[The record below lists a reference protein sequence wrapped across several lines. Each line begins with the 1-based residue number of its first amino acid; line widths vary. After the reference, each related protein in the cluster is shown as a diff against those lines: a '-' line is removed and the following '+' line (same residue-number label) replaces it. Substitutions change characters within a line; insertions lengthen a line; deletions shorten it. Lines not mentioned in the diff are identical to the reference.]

1 MQDIAFFFVHAEYA
15 NPARPTIEL
24 NGITDVEIS
33 IGPRV
38 YKSPLTGGELVK
50 ISPPEM
56 SELDEIKAELK
67 RREALRKAGS
77 AE

>member
-1 MQDIAFFFVHAEYA
+1 
-15 NPARPTIEL
+15 
-24 NGITDVEIS
+24 
-33 IGPRV
+33 
-38 YKSPLTGGELVK
+38 LVK